1 MTTPPPDP
9 AARTAARTVAA
20 RTVAAR
26 AHQTAL
32 LNVVPLLGVFAA
44 VGLFR
49 SQGSQSDWAAR
60 QALQAALFQ
69 FLSFNLALIV
79 VTCVAVAAAFA
90 WESSYRDGALAL
102 AVVLTALPVYLAYYG
117 VQAVLAWRAAGAVR
131 RGDDYRYPMIGRLMG
146 PRP

>member
-9 AARTAARTVAA
+9 AARTVAA

-90 WESSYRDGALAL
+90 WESSYRGAGRWSL

-117 VQAVLAWRAAGAVR
+117 VQAVLAWRAAGAVG

>member
-9 AARTAARTVAA
+9 AARVA
-20 RTVAAR
+20 AAR
-26 AHQTAL
+26 AHRTAL

-69 FLSFNLALIV
+69 FLSFNVALIV

-90 WESSYRDGALAL
+90 WQSSYRDGAL

-146 PRP
+146 PRV